1 LLLAYEREWGAIV
14 NITSVYGILGAGPVI
29 AYTTA
34 KAGLI
39 NHTRSL
45 AKNLELE
52 VRVNAVAPGNIDTD
66 MTRAAGEGF
75 IASVVQATP

>member
-34 KAGLI
+34 KAGLM
-39 NHTRSL
+39 HLTCSL
-45 AKNLELE
+45 AKDLALYG
-52 VRVNAVAPGNIDTD
+52 RVNAVAPGNIDTD
-66 MTRAAGEGF
+66 MTRAAGEGC